1 MRNLISAAALI
12 AAALGGATAAS
23 ATDMHYRY
31 DNAGHAN
38 TQTYSFTV
46 TQTGAVTIYTMPSTG
61 YYESTLGVKVNGQTV
76 LDGILPLGSTSPDF
90 HATTLGNFNAGD
102 EIEFFLNVYDRDA
115 AGTHLGT
122 YYSDVADNA
131 DGLNHIFANTSPGE
145 PWIGVPSGVFF
156 GFEDTTTGDNRGDN
170 NYNDYTFVG
179 ANLTIGAPIPH
190 HPTGGGGDDSNLPA
204 VPEPASWAMM
214 VAGFGLAGAAMR
226 RSRPARAFA

>member
-1 MRNLISAAALI
+1 MRNLISVAALI
-12 AAALGGATAAS
+12 AAALAGTAAS

-38 TQTYSFTV
+38 TQSYSFTV
-46 TQTGAVTIYTMPSTG
+46 TNTGAVTIYTMPSTG
-61 YYESTLGVKVNGQTV
+61 YYESTLGVKVNGQTI
-76 LDGILPLGSTSPDF
+76 LNGILPLGSSSPDF
-90 HATTLGNFNAGD
+90 RPTVLGNFNAGD

-115 AGTHLGT
+115 AGTYLGT

-131 DGLNHIFANTSPGE
+131 DGLNHLFAGLYPGE
-145 PWIGVPSGVFF
+145 PWIGVPGGLFF

-179 ANLTIGAPIPH
+179 ANLTLGAPIPH
-190 HPTGGGGDDSNLPA
+190 LPPVTGGDDATLPA

-226 RSRPARAFA
+226 RRRSAVAFG